1 MSDKMLG
8 VDLSSWNGTVN
19 FDKIYDYG
27 VTFAIL
33 RSGYGNL
40 ISQKDIEFDTYYNE
54 AKKTSI
60 NIGTYWYS
68 YATSIRES
76 EEEAY
81 ACLRILN
88 GRKLELPVFLDM
100 EENAQFSLGSEPCNE
115 IAIAFCE
122 TIEKNSAYKGGI
134 YSNTNWFSN
143 VLDKKLLNK
152 YTIWQAQWGGNVP
165 PCADIWQYTSTG
177 NINGINGNVDLNL
190 MINNLFKR
198 TGNENVISK
207 IQKYLNNNYRSNIAV
222 DGIYGS
228 KTKLALVKALQM
240 ELNIQ
245 FSRNLEVDGICGIKT
260 KNAIVNLYYGVTGN
274 LTRILQGLLICN
286 GYDTGGFDGIYGIKT
301 YNAVRKYQANNSIQ
315 IDGIAGKQTFESLCI

>member
-40 ISQKDIEFDTYYNE
+40 VFQKDTKFDTYYYDV
-54 AKKTSI
+54 KKTPI
-60 NIGTYWYS
+60 KIGTYWYS
-68 YATSIRES
+68 YAKSIKEA

-81 ACLRILN
+81 TCLQVLN
-88 GRKLELPVFLDM
+88 GRKLDLPVFLDM
-100 EENAQFSLGSEPCNE
+100 EENIQFSLGYDMCNK
-115 IAIAFCE
+115 IATAFCE
-122 TIEKNSAYKGGI
+122 TIEKNSTYKAGI

-152 YTIWQAQWGGNVP
+152 YTIWHAQWGGNAP

-177 NINGINGNVDLNL
+177 KIDGIYGSVDLNL
-190 MINNLFKR
+190 MINNLFKV
-198 TGNENVISK
+198 TNNENVISQV
-207 IQKYLNNNYRSNIAV
+207 QKYLNNNYSFNIAV

-228 KTKLALVKALQM
+228 KTKLALVKALQI

-245 FSRNLEVDGICGIKT
+245 FSRNLEVDGIFGIKT

-301 YNAVRKYQANNSIQ
+301 YNAVRKYQVNNSIQ